1 MTGTGTGKS
10 GREDSRQGR
19 LVAEDG
25 RVGAM
30 AFSLPASLQ
39 ADVDAVLADW
49 QADARVERLWA
60 RDASLW
66 TGSDEDRWLDWLTVV
81 SEQLDQVDDLQREL
95 QFVRGEGF
103 RHAVLLGMGGSSLA
117 PDVLRHTFGV
127 VEGYPDWHIL
137 DSTDPAQIRVVEQAI
152 DYDTTLFLV
161 SSKSGSTLEPNIL
174 KDYFFSRTGEQ
185 VEGRHPGNQFMA
197 VTDPG
202 SALERR
208 AEDDYFRKIFHG
220 KPEIGGRFSALSNF
234 GMVPAVAMGL
244 NAERLLE
251 RASFMVDACGAAVAP
266 ARNPGVVL
274 GAILAA
280 AAGRGRD
287 KLTLVA
293 SPAIATLGAWLE
305 QLVAESTGK
314 QGKGIIPVDG
324 ERLAAPEA
332 YGDDRLFVYLRLGA
346 DADAAQD
353 EAVAALEAAGQALVR
368 IDVGELYDLGQEFFR
383 WEMATAVAGAVMGI
397 NAFDQPDVEDS
408 KIVTRRLTDDY
419 EKTGALPAE
428 TPLAEDGPLALYTD
442 EANSAALRERAGGDS
457 LAALL
462 RAHLDRLGGGD
473 YFALLAYLNR
483 LDPVHEQHLQA
494 IRHAVRDRRRVATCL
509 GYGPRFLHSTGQA
522 YKGGPDSGVFL
533 QITCDDAAD
542 LPVPGHAY
550 SFGVVKAAQALG
562 DFAVLAERG
571 RRALRVHLAAD
582 TGAALAALRALVEA
596 GG

>member
-353 EAVAALEAAGQALVR
+353 EAVA
-368 IDVGELYDLGQEFFR
+368 
-383 WEMATAVAGAVMGI
+383 
-397 NAFDQPDVEDS
+397 
-408 KIVTRRLTDDY
+408 
-419 EKTGALPAE
+419 
-428 TPLAEDGPLALYTD
+428 
-442 EANSAALRERAGGDS
+442 
-457 LAALL
+457 
-462 RAHLDRLGGGD
+462 
-473 YFALLAYLNR
+473 
-483 LDPVHEQHLQA
+483 
-494 IRHAVRDRRRVATCL
+494 
-509 GYGPRFLHSTGQA
+509 
-522 YKGGPDSGVFL
+522 
-533 QITCDDAAD
+533 
-542 LPVPGHAY
+542 
-550 SFGVVKAAQALG
+550 
-562 DFAVLAERG
+562 
-571 RRALRVHLAAD
+571 
-582 TGAALAALRALVEA
+582 
-596 GG
+596 